1 MIFSITFLI
10 GILLAGFAAQFIDG
24 TLGMGYGVSST
35 SLLVAIGL
43 APAIAS
49 ASVHTAEIV
58 TTLIS
63 GIAHHQLGNVKRELV
78 LPLVLPGV
86 IGGVLGAYFLASVPG
101 QTIKPWIAGLL
112 LAMGCLIVYRFLTRK
127 EWGVVSKRM
136 SRPRMTTLGLVAG
149 FLDAVGGGGWGPV
162 ATPSLILSE
171 NGQPHEVVG
180 SVNLVEFFVTVA
192 ETITFALTIGVEA
205 FRWDIVAAL
214 LIGGVIAAPVAAWVC
229 KKLPHRVMGVLI
241 GVLLILLNVRTLILT
256 FLASRP

>member
-1 MIFSITFLI
+1 MFNITFLI
-10 GILLAGFAAQFIDG
+10 GMILAGFAAQFIDG

-63 GIAHHQLGNVKRELV
+63 GIAHHRLGNVKRELV
-78 LPLVLPGV
+78 ISLAVPGV
-86 IGGVLGAYFLASVPG
+86 IGGVLGAYFLSSVPG
-101 QTIKPWIAGLL
+101 KTIKPWMAGLL
-112 LAMGCLIVYRFLTRK
+112 VVMGGLIVYRFFTRR
-127 EWGVVSKRM
+127 EWGVVGKRM
-136 SRPRMTTLGLVAG
+136 SRPRMTLLGLVAG

-192 ETITFALTIGVEA
+192 EAITFALTIGLKA

-214 LIGGVIAAPVAAWVC
+214 LVGGVIAAPIAAWVC
-229 KKLPHRVMGVLI
+229 KKLPHRVMGILI
-241 GVLLILLNVRTLILT
+241 GVLLILLNVRTLVLT
-256 FLASRP
+256 FEK